1 MPNFI
6 EIGGVTRK
14 PLVDLTRNDPNC
26 RKYGVTSHCGERNWV
41 THIYISNGGG
51 VLEDRLV
58 LRFIS
63 IPAFLQIIPLCDTY

>member
-1 MPNFI
+1 MNGHKWTSMFTFI
-6 EIGGVTRK
+6 MRWSY
-14 PLVDLTRNDPNC
+14 C
-26 RKYGVTSHCGERNWV
+26 RKYGVTSNCGARNWV

-51 VLEDRLV
+51 VLENRLV